1 MSIYIQTIVHFFE
14 CMLTSIGESWPA
26 PTQLNRSE
34 NISCRHTR
42 DNLTKQILRKSRNNP
57 QNFKGRLNNI
67 YELVTASALL
77 RRWEFSD
84 KRFALAKFGFFF
96 FLGRYIKGQKWQ
108 DKEAWDSQDRYYHT
122 DMHATSQTGSM
133 VDMFFVLAL

>member
-1 MSIYIQTIVHFFE
+1 M
-14 CMLTSIGESWPA
+14 
-26 PTQLNRSE
+26 
-34 NISCRHTR
+34 
-42 DNLTKQILRKSRNNP
+42 
-57 QNFKGRLNNI
+57 

-84 KRFALAKFGFFF
+84 KRFALEKFGFFF